1 MGNKGMTL
9 LETIVSILILSIAGL
24 IFISGFTTV
33 LNTFQKAES
42 VKIKVMRSTR
52 QSIWEAVLL
61 LRKRKKDFLYNIRK
75 RKSSHRLTDPYA
87 LLYGTGGC
95 QSFGD

>member
-42 VKIKVMRSTR
+42 VKN
-52 QSIWEAVLL
+52 QSDAVYSAIHQGGSASVKKKG
-61 LRKRKKDFLYNIRK
+61 KRFPIQYPETEKQ
-75 RKSSHRLTDPYA
+75 SPSHRPLCA
-87 LLYGTGGC
+87 IIWHRRMSVF
-95 QSFGD
+95 Q

>member
-42 VKIKVMRSTR
+42 VKN
-52 QSIWEAVLL
+52 QSDAV
-61 LRKRKKDFLYNIRK
+61 
-75 RKSSHRLTDPYA
+75 
-87 LLYGTGGC
+87 
-95 QSFGD
+95 